1 MTENTQAHEDNQDE
15 RLTKLEGYVA
25 QLRLDVNI
33 IKMQLD
39 ILTEGTK

>member
-15 RLTKLEGYVA
+15 RLTNLERYVA

-39 ILTEGTK
+39 ILTEGKK

>member
-15 RLTKLEGYVA
+15 RLTNLERYVA
-25 QLRLDVNI
+25 QLLIDVDI
-33 IKMQLD
+33 IKMMLK